1 MPIQLLVR
9 FKLDRRKV
17 RQVQRAIQNWLVA
30 FPKNPFKSIPLD
42 CGQEVSNRYISTIFF
57 VDPSCPGQGGL
68 KEPSNGFLRRHGLS
82 KQMDFDGVDQKNL
95 STIGDKGNHLP
106 QNH

>member
-1 MPIQLLVR
+1 MPIKLLVR

-42 CGQEVSNRYISTIFF
+42 CGQEVSNRYNSAIFF
-57 VDPSCPGQGGL
+57 VDPACPWQGGL

-82 KQMDFDGVDQKNL
+82 KQMNFAEVDQTCL
-95 STIGDKGNHLP
+95 SAIADKGNHLS

>member
-1 MPIQLLVR
+1 MPIKLLVR
-9 FKLDRRKV
+9 FKLDRRKA
-17 RQVQRAIQNWLVA
+17 RQVQRVLQNWLDG

-42 CGQEVSNRYISTIFF
+42 CGQEISNRYNSAIFF
-57 VDPSCPGQGGL
+57 ADPGCPGQGGL
-68 KEPSNGFLRRHGLS
+68 NESSNEFLRKYGLP

-95 STIGDKGNHLP
+95 STIADKGNHLS